1 MAKIADADIAA
12 AERRGQLVLE
22 TEPRASSASYD
33 PATGRIV
40 LNLVT
45 GCSYAF
51 PVNLVQGL
59 QQARPDDFAIIS
71 VDGLGLNLH
80 IPALDTDLYVPALVA
95 GIFGTRDWMSRE
107 LARRA
112 GQVSSPAK
120 AAAARVNG
128 LKGGRPRKIAG
139 G

>member
-12 AERRGQLVLE
+12 AERHGQLVLE

-80 IPALDTDLYVPALVA
+80 IPALDTDLYVPALVR
-95 GIFGTRDWMSRE
+95 GSSG
-107 LARRA
+107 RA
-112 GQVSSPAK
+112 TG
-120 AAAARVNG
+120 
-128 LKGGRPRKIAG
+128 
-139 G
+139 

>member
-51 PVNLVQGL
+51 PVNLVQEL
-59 QQARPDDFAIIS
+59 QQARPDDFAVIS

-128 LKGGRPRKIAG
+128 LKGGRPRKVAG